1 MTDNFLYIW
10 IFITFILNI
19 FLFVNTIRSK
29 LEKKLEMYLFIN
41 TIFSCIYLALSSIF
55 LQNIGLEI
63 LTYYG
68 MIGISIFF
76 CIILFFLQLKK
87 KIKVNTNMD
96 CSIFKKMLKYMTEKR
111 K

>member
-1 MTDNFLYIW
+1 MKGVIKEKMTDNFLYLW

-19 FLFVNTIRSK
+19 FFFVNTIRSK

-63 LTYYG
+63 LTYYLL
-68 MIGISIFF
+68 IGISIFF
-76 CIILFFLQLKK
+76 LYYFVFYLLEEKD
-87 KIKVNTNMD
+87 KIEYKHG
-96 CSIFKKMLKYMTEKR
+96 L
-111 K
+111 